1 MVANIIRFVGLLLM
15 SLLVGAMFGIWL
27 GFNPSG
33 FTAATYVEQ
42 QQGAIRALNTA
53 MPALGAA
60 CILLTAVLAALTKN
74 DLRSRNLLIVAIVF
88 LVVSGLITRFENQPI
103 NSLVMTWSA
112 QAPAAN
118 WMELRDTWWSWHI
131 LRTVAGICAL
141 SLTILAA
148 LGGERMVPH

>member
-1 MVANIIRFVGLLLM
+1 
-15 SLLVGAMFGIWL
+15 
-27 GFNPSG
+27 
-33 FTAATYVEQ
+33 
-42 QQGAIRALNTA
+42 